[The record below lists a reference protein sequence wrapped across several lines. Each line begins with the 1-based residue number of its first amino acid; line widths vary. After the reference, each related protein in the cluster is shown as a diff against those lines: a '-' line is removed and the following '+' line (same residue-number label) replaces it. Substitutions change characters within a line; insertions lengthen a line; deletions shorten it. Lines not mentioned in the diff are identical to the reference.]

1 MPKWITSNYSELT
14 SYENRLLT
22 HNSFGS
28 WKRQLIKKQEDALI
42 TNDTIKVLLTNILPT
57 HVGKFAKWPAGDIL
71 TPSAHPADFYL
82 SNQLQNELYYEEY
95 DNVAV
100 MFASIKNF
108 DTDKI
113 GLRVLNE
120 IICDFD
126 DVVSSSLASFSVNP
140 P

>member
-1 MPKWITSNYSELT
+1 MEQ
-14 SYENRLLT
+14 LL
-22 HNSFGS
+22 
-28 WKRQLIKKQEDALI
+28 IP
-42 TNDTIKVLLTNILPT
+42 TNPFL
-57 HVGKFAKWPAGDIL
+57 
-71 TPSAHPADFYL
+71 PADFYL
-82 SNQLQNELYYEEY
+82 STQLQNQLYYEEY

-126 DVVSSSLASFSVNP
+126 DVVSSTRSYLLRLIS
-140 P
+140 

>member
-1 MPKWITSNYSELT
+1 M
-14 SYENRLLT
+14 
-22 HNSFGS
+22 
-28 WKRQLIKKQEDALI
+28 
-42 TNDTIKVLLTNILPT
+42 LLTNILPT
-57 HVGKFAKWPAGDIL
+57 HVGKFAQWPAGDIL
-71 TPSAHPADFYL
+71 TPSAHHPADFYL

>member
-1 MPKWITSNYSELT
+1 M
-14 SYENRLLT
+14 
-22 HNSFGS
+22 
-28 WKRQLIKKQEDALI
+28 
-42 TNDTIKVLLTNILPT
+42 
-57 HVGKFAKWPAGDIL
+57 
-71 TPSAHPADFYL
+71 
-82 SNQLQNELYYEEY
+82 
-95 DNVAV
+95 AV

>member
-1 MPKWITSNYSELT
+1 M
-14 SYENRLLT
+14 
-22 HNSFGS
+22 
-28 WKRQLIKKQEDALI
+28 QKQDDALI
-42 TNDTIKVLLTNILPT
+42 TNDTIKVLLVNILPS
-57 HVGKFAKWPAGDIL
+57 HVGKLSNLNMVYVILIDLWFA
-71 TPSAHPADFYL
+71 ADFYL
-82 SNQLQNELYYEEY
+82 STQLQNELYYEEY

-126 DVVSSSLASFSVNP
+126 DVVSRDR
-140 P
+140 

>member
-1 MPKWITSNYSELT
+1 VYFFNEIFQTV
-14 SYENRLLT
+14 
-22 HNSFGS
+22 
-28 WKRQLIKKQEDALI
+28 Q
-42 TNDTIKVLLTNILPT
+42 KVPIPL
-57 HVGKFAKWPAGDIL
+57 
-71 TPSAHPADFYL
+71 ADFYL

-126 DVVSSSLASFSVNP
+126 DVVSSLAKVSVNP
-140 P
+140 LQILNA